1 MNVKEL
7 REALAAYP
15 DDMEVVIESAKNAL
29 GTFSVNSVNKCSAEY
44 LECNWREIKGDVC
57 LIRFR

>member
-1 MNVKEL
+1 MNVKKLQEK
-7 REALAAYP
+7 LAAYP

-29 GTFSVNSVNKCSAEY
+29 GTFSVNSVNKCPAEY
-44 LECNWREIKGDVC
+44 LESNWREIKGDVC

>member
-7 REALAAYP
+7 KEALENYP
-15 DDMEVVIESAKNAL
+15 DDMEVMIESAKNAL
-29 GTFSVNSVNKCSAEY
+29 GTFSVDSINKCSAEY
-44 LECNWREIKGDVC
+44 LESNWRETKGDVC

>member
-1 MNVKEL
+1 MTVAELKEI
-7 REALAAYP
+7 LAAYP

-44 LECNWREIKGDVC
+44 LESNWREIKGDVC

>member
-1 MNVKEL
+1 MTVKEL
-7 REALAAYP
+7 KEALAAYP

-29 GTFSVNSVNKCSAEY
+29 GTFSVNSINKCSAEY
-44 LECNWREIKGDVC
+44 LENNWRELKGDVC

>member
-1 MNVKEL
+1 MRVKEL
-7 REALAAYP
+7 REKLAAYP

-29 GTFSVNSVNKCSAEY
+29 GTFSVNSINKCSAEY
-44 LECNWREIKGDVC
+44 LESNWREIKGDVC